1 MNLAKKREFKITC
14 FLLIWRMYKR
24 GKPIV
29 DCILIV
35 FVTLNIVMSIM
46 GDITDLEKDILKTD
60 LDKDTLKAFI
70 TATMEALAQ
79 KMNSFEEGI
88 VMIEILEAETAN
100 LRKIAESKKKSEGS
114 YGQDS
119 TMFKIIYGKDGLKTF
134 APIRRK

>member
-1 MNLAKKREFKITC
+1 MNFAKKREFEITC

-60 LDKDTLKAFI
+60 LDKDTLK
-70 TATMEALAQ
+70 
-79 KMNSFEEGI
+79 NSYYRYYWSI
-88 VMIEILEAETAN
+88 STKNEIL
-100 LRKIAESKKKSEGS
+100 
-114 YGQDS
+114 
-119 TMFKIIYGKDGLKTF
+119 
-134 APIRRK
+134 

>member
-1 MNLAKKREFKITC
+1 
-14 FLLIWRMYKR
+14 
-24 GKPIV
+24 
-29 DCILIV
+29 
-35 FVTLNIVMSIM
+35 MSIM

-70 TATMEALAQ
+70 AATMEALAQ

-88 VMIEILEAETAN
+88 VMIEILDAETAK
-100 LRKIAESKKKSEGS
+100 LRQIAESKKKSEGN

-119 TMFKIIYGKDGLKTF
+119 TMFKIIYGEDGLKTF